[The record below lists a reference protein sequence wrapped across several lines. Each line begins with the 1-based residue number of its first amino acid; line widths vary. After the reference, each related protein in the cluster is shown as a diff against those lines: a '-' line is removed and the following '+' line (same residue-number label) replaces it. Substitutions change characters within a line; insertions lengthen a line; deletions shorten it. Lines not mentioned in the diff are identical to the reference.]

1 MTYRCKL
8 APPIFDCRYRFAE
21 RRFLPMSA
29 NTHDPYAAL
38 RVATYRD
45 YMTGSFLSSIGR
57 QAVSV
62 AVTWEIYQWTKSATA
77 LGLVGLINVIP
88 LLVLSLPA
96 GSIADRYDRRRII
109 TWGAGLGAGLSV
121 ALAALSYF
129 HAAVPDLAAL
139 RWANDWIRELALVF
153 ERHTDP
159 GTLNFDQPA
168 LPLMFLLLLVIAVVR
183 ILTWPARSSIIP
195 LLLPATALPNAITWN
210 SSAFEIAT
218 VAGPALGGFIIA
230 FGGFQVVY
238 LLDAG
243 LGLVFLLLLRKVKY
257 HLAPAPVS
265 AAWRSWRGILAGAD
279 FIWRRKV
286 ILGASSLD
294 LFATLLGG
302 ATALL
307 PIYADQVLHVGPIGL
322 GWLRAAPSIG
332 AFGMAMWLAHRA
344 PLTQPGRTLLWS
356 VAGFGLAIV
365 IFGFSPWYWL
375 SFIALLF
382 TGVFDN
388 VSVVVRQSLVQLLT
402 PDHLR
407 GRVTSVN
414 QIFIGSS
421 NEIGSLRAGLMAAL
435 LGPVAAAVWGG
446 IGTLAVV
453 GVVAAALPALRRL
466 APLHTLRPEE

>member
-1 MTYRCKL
+1 
-8 APPIFDCRYRFAE
+8 
-21 RRFLPMSA
+21 MSA
-29 NTHDPYAAL
+29 TAAPHDPYAAL
-38 RVATYRD
+38 RVGTYRD
-45 YMTGSFLSSIGR
+45 YMAGSFLSNIGR

-77 LGLVGLINVIP
+77 LGLVGLINVLP

-96 GSIADRYDRRRII
+96 GSLADRFDRRRII
-109 TWGAGLGAGLSV
+109 ARGAGLGAAISV
-121 ALAALSYF
+121 ALAGLSYF
-129 HAAVPDLAAL
+129 HAAVPDLASL
-139 RWANDWIRELALVF
+139 RWINSGIRSLALVF
-153 ERHTDP
+153 ERHADP
-159 GTLNFDQPA
+159 AALNFDVPA
-168 LPLMFLLLLVIAVVR
+168 LPLMFLLLLLAAVVR

-195 LLLPATALPNAITWN
+195 QLLPNTALPNAITWN

-238 LLDAG
+238 LLDAA
-243 LGLVFLLLLRKVKY
+243 LGLLFLVLLRNVRY
-257 HLAPAPVS
+257 HQAPTPAPAGS
-265 AAWRSWRGILAGAD
+265 RSWRGVLAGAE
-279 FIWRRKV
+279 FIWKRKV

-307 PIYADQVLHVGPIGL
+307 PLYADQVLHVGPIGL
-322 GWLRAAPSIG
+322 GWLRAAPSLG
-332 AFGMAMWLAHRA
+332 AFCMAMWLAHRA
-344 PLTQPGRTLLWS
+344 PLATPGKTLLWA
-356 VAGFGLAIV
+356 VGGFGLAIV
-365 IFGFSPWYWL
+365 VFGFSHWFWL
-375 SFIALLF
+375 SFLALIF

-421 NEIGSLRAGLMAAL
+421 NEIGALRAGLMAAL

-453 GVVAAALPALRRL
+453 GVVAYTVPALRRL
-466 APLHTLRPEE
+466 APLHTLKPDA